1 MGVTMDITTLAKDV
15 TLFLTPFLPY
25 LLKAGEKA
33 AEEAGKKLGG
43 DAWERAK
50 TLWGKLRP
58 KVEAKPA
65 AQEAVADAAAAP
77 QDEDAQATLR
87 LQLKKLLAEDE
98 ELAREIGQQWTAAQA
113 AGVTIS
119 ASGDRAVAAQN
130 ITGSTIV
137 TGDRNTVQ
145 RGKYNI
151 KIDKASGLAIG
162 DGARV
167 ERAGNDAEQ

>member
-1 MGVTMDITTLAKDV
+1 MDIATLAKEI
-15 TLFLTPFLPY
+15 TLFLTPLLPY

-43 DAWERAK
+43 DAWDRAK
-50 TLWGKLRP
+50 GLWDKLRP

-65 AQEAVADAAAAP
+65 AQEAVADVIAEP
-77 QDEDAQATLR
+77 KDEDAQAALR
-87 LQLKKLLAEDE
+87 QQLRKLLTEDD
-98 ELAREIGQQWTAAQA
+98 ELAAEIGQEWVKAQA
-113 AGVTIS
+113 AGTTII

-137 TGDRNTVQ
+137 TGDHNTVQ
-145 RGKYNI
+145 SGKYNI

-162 DGARV
+162 DGAQVKRT
-167 ERAGNDAEQ
+167 GGDSDQ

>member
-98 ELAREIGQQWTAAQA
+98 PLAQELARLLPQSGPAGQT
-113 AGVTIS
+113 VI
-119 ASGDRAVAAQN
+119 ASGDRSVA
-130 ITGSTIV
+130 IGGDVTGSVIV
-137 TGDRNTVQ
+137 TGDRNKVG
-145 RGKYNI
+145 R
-151 KIDKASGLAIG
+151 
-162 DGARV
+162 
-167 ERAGNDAEQ
+167 

>member
-1 MGVTMDITTLAKDV
+1 MDIATLAKDV

-33 AEEAGKKLGG
+33 SEEAGKKLGG
-43 DAWERAK
+43 DAWDRAK
-50 TLWGKLRP
+50 GLWGKLRP

-65 AQEAVADAAAAP
+65 AQEAVADAATEP
-77 QDEDAQATLR
+77 KNEDAQASLR
-87 LQLKKLLAEDE
+87 QQLRKLLAEDND
-98 ELAREIGQQWTAAQA
+98 LAAEIGQQWAAAQA
-113 AGVTIS
+113 AGVTII
-119 ASGDRAVAAQN
+119 ASGDRAVATQS

-137 TGDRNTVQ
+137 TGDHNTVQ
-145 RGKYNI
+145 SGKYNI

-167 ERAGNDAEQ
+167 ERPGDDLER